1 MYRKKHKTA
10 HIKNRTALV
19 IAFSSVIISS
29 VLALTIFGF
38 YAYLGWKEKEIRKN
52 YKVALYDLN
61 AKTFE
66 KYVIVKLDARFD
78 TEGIFKGKPIVRG
91 TIKNTSRK
99 TIYSLRLK
107 LAFYDKEHRTVYVDT
122 FYPVGLELE
131 SLVNIADIRKMTKN
145 FLLEGDSISFK
156 HRLKNCPPKVL
167 EYLKSKRKFAGL
179 GVSEPLKLEYKIAGL
194 DIR

>member
-1 MYRKKHKTA
+1 MYRKKQKTA
-10 HIKNRTALV
+10 YIKNRTALV

-38 YAYLGWKEKEIRKN
+38 YAYLGWKEKEIRRN
-52 YKVALYDLN
+52 YRIALYDLN

-78 TEGIFKGKPIVRG
+78 DEGIFKGKPIVRV

-107 LAFYDKEHRTVYVDT
+107 IAFYDKKHRTVYVDT
-122 FYPVGLELE
+122 FYPVGPELE
-131 SLVNIADIRKMTKN
+131 SLVNIADMTKMTKN

-156 HRLKNCPPKVL
+156 HRLKACPPKVL

-179 GVSEPLKLEYKIAGL
+179 GVSEPLKLEYKIVGL